1 MGDLVVIDNLTPEL
15 LASEPSVITNAC
27 KTLQTF
33 YNINQTTSIILD
45 AVIKEITKSGKDF
58 SNETII
64 ALSHSLKWMYSHNSY
79 VLESLEDKMYRGD
92 TDMIRDTSRLLIS
105 EMGGSNAIKK
115 LEVKSLIKD
124 GYNQQ
129 INRSQEEVE
138 NMFHVTI
145 IDAKRGFNISMAM
158 EIIVFFTG
166 IVSLMVLINYTYK
179 IFPSIEDVERKS
191 FGTLFYCLSL
201 FCLIYLFWDKDPYA
215 LITGFFIMTFG
226 DGLAGLIGK
235 SFNSKSWIFFK
246 QKKSLFGTM
255 TMFLTSLIVVCSIGY
270 AQQNSL
276 NLNYFTIAF
285 FATLLEQFSVLGID
299 NFIVPISS
307 ALFFNFFITS

>member
-1 MGDLVVIDNLTPEL
+1 MIKFSIVL
-15 LASEPSVITNAC
+15 LY
-27 KTLQTF
+27 LF
-33 YNINQTTSIILD
+33 SI
-45 AVIKEITKSGKDF
+45 F
-58 SNETII
+58 
-64 ALSHSLKWMYSHNSY
+64 
-79 VLESLEDKMYRGD
+79 
-92 TDMIRDTSRLLIS
+92 LIS
-105 EMGGSNAIKK
+105 VVFKKFNANSR
-115 LEVKSLIKD
+115 EVVRKIIHIGIGPLIPIAQ
-124 GYNQQ
+124 YL
-129 INRSQEEVE
+129 R
-138 NMFHVTI
+138 
-145 IDAKRGFNISMAM
+145 IDQNSALI
-158 EIIVFFTG
+158 FTG
-166 IVSLMVLINYTYK
+166 FVSFIVLINYMYK
-179 IFPSIEDVERKS
+179 LFPIIEDVERKS
-191 FGTLFYCLSL
+191 YGTIFYCLSL
-201 FCLIYLFWDKDPYA
+201 FILIWLFWDKDPYA